1 MKKYILIL
9 LLIFL
14 FSCSK
19 KQDVIKDTVT
29 LEYKYDLNKK
39 EYYLIFSNKT
49 NEDLTILIPNQLAF
63 VLYNKTDEKASKN
76 ILEHVERVI
85 YCNIGNYPPPKSAMI
100 LKKSYFSYFHK
111 NDSKYD
117 EFTTVDLKSNQKKEI
132 LYHILTN
139 KSTNFGH
146 KNLYKQYIPKMR
158 DVLNQ
163 KPFVGVIN
171 KYLEFNEHH
180 YKLYLDDFEVKDS
193 LIIKP

>member
-1 MKKYILIL
+1 MKKYILIF
-9 LLIFL
+9 LLIFS

-49 NEDLTILIPNQLAF
+49 NENLTILVPNELAF
-63 VLYNKTDEKASKN
+63 VLYYKTDEEDTKN
-76 ILEHVERVI
+76 ILENVERVI
-85 YCNIGNYPPPKSAMI
+85 YCNIKNRPPSKSAII

-111 NDSKYD
+111 NDSKY
-117 EFTTVDLKSNQKKEI
+117 EFTTVDLKSNEKKEI

-139 KSTNFGH
+139 KNTNFGH

-158 DVLNQ
+158 DLLNQ
-163 KPFVGVIN
+163 KLFVGVIN
-171 KYLEFNEHH
+171 QYLEFNEHN
-180 YKLYLDDFEVKDS
+180 YKLYLDDFEVRDS